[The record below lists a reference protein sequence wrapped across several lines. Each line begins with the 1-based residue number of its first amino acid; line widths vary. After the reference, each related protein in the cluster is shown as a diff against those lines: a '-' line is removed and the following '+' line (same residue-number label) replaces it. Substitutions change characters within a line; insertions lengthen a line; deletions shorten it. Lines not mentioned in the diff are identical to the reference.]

1 MRDNRKRPGA
11 RRGLVVLTA
20 CVLAGITPVTAFA
33 AKRPDDNLS
42 DVEAPRPDV
51 NKDLSPEFAYSEDKW
66 ASLRDNVME
75 YGDLIHEYNPVV
87 RSNRE
92 SYNDMRGK
100 TLNDVYQEAM
110 DAAQDLWD
118 QAGDSDDDSMR
129 ATLNMQGNTL
139 AKSADDLFEDPE
151 MQKISYDQAEAGLV
165 SQAQQASLVKQAQ
178 QLMITYQQSGYTMEN
193 LQNTRNL
200 LQSKYEAAVALMGT
214 GSSTQVEVLNA
225 QKSVQD
231 QDAAILSTQKS
242 IDSVHRTLCL
252 MTGWAADAQPEIRTV
267 PEPDLARI
275 DAINPEA
282 DQETAL
288 KNNYT
293 IRYNE
298 KKLGNLTAST
308 QIEATK
314 ATIED
319 ARNNVINGLKTQ
331 YNTILTT
338 RDSLTTAQLQLQ
350 LAQVDLEKAAASLA
364 VGSST
369 QLQYQSAENAFITAK
384 NTVETT
390 KLQLFL
396 AMENY
401 DWIVKGLVASK

>member
-75 YGDLIHEYNPVV
+75 YGELADLIHEYNPVV

-165 SQAQQASLVKQAQ
+165 SQAQ

-298 KKLGNLTAST
+298 KKLGNLSAST

-390 KLQLFL
+390 KLQLLL